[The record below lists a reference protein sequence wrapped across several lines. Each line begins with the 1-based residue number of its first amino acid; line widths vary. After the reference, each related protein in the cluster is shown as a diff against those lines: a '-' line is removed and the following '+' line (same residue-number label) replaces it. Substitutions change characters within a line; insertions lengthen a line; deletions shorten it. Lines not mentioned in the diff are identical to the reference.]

1 MDATASFQASL
12 PLPSFVIRIQLPSGE
27 ATDWRIDSEISFHDV
42 LVSIKN
48 APTPEAQ
55 PASRGNRLRKK
66 PNRNGSSLMFHG
78 SKP

>member
-42 LVSIKN
+42 LVSYEMM
-48 APTPEAQ
+48 TVVF
-55 PASRGNRLRKK
+55 LTTV
-66 PNRNGSSLMFHG
+66 
-78 SKP
+78 